1 MNRLVLSTAALAQ
14 LAALAISI
22 SPMPA
27 QAKGTVRV
35 QQANGS
41 VQTYDGVTFR
51 VKGRTML
58 IQTNDKAGTL
68 IINDAACSLRENKIL
83 TCLPYAMSLQQGGET
98 RALDFQHGTIY
109 YNKSSEK
116 QTLSYSSTQL
126 PPNGILG
133 MLRSGKGTYVS
144 FSGTLDSRQ

>member
-1 MNRLVLSTAALAQ
+1 MNRLFFRAAVVVQ
-14 LAALAISI
+14 LAALAIAL
-22 SPMPA
+22 SPMSA

-41 VQTYDGVTFR
+41 VQSYDGVTFR

-68 IINDAACSLRENKIL
+68 VINDAACSLRDNQIL
-83 TCLPYAMSLQQGGET
+83 TCLPYAVTLKQGGQT

-109 YNKSSEK
+109 YNKSSSK

-133 MLRSGKGTYVS
+133 SLRSSKGTFVS